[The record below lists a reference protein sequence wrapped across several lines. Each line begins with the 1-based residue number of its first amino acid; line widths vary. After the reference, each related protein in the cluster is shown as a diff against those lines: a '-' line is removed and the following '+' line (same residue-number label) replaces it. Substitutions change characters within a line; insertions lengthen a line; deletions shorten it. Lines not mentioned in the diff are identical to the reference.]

1 MKKYK
6 KSKKLPVSKK
16 GIEIIMKKF
25 WKYKYKLKT
34 ISLKT
39 LLLSFWLREILIV
52 IKVHFSFWIKGINKF
67 KIKFLVKKSEK
78 FKKN

>member
-16 GIEIIMKKF
+16 GIKIIMKKF

-39 LLLSFWLREILIV
+39 LLLSLWLREILIA
-52 IKVHFSFWIKGINKF
+52 IKVLFAFWIKGINKF
-67 KIKFLVKKSEK
+67 KIKFLV
-78 FKKN
+78 